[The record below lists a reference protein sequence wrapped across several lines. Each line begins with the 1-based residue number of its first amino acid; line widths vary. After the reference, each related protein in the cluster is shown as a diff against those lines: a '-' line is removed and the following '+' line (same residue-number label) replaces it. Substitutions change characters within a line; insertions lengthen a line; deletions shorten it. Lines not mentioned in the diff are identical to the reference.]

1 MKEKKRKMPVLP
13 RITQGLKPFA
23 ALVLDGMHPDKA
35 AESVG
40 RPGEAIDLLQ
50 DNRFPDAML
59 SALAAKL
66 TGDLLPK
73 ALATVS
79 ELLTER
85 DPKVRLAAARSIFSM
100 AVPSGGTLTQNSVN
114 SGSAPLESMS
124 ADELAEMIE
133 RLEQAKADKALTIE
147 PGAQQNSDNQDAN
160 PLFQFG

>member
-23 ALVLDGMHPDKA
+23 ALVLDGMDPDKA

-40 RPGEAIDLLQ
+40 RPGEAVELLQ

-73 ALATVS
+73 ALMTVS
-79 ELLTER
+79 ELLKEP
-85 DPKVRLAAARSIFSM
+85 DPKIRLAAARTILTMTIPNS
-100 AVPSGGTLTQNSVN
+100 GTLVQNAGTSN
-114 SGSAPLESMS
+114 APLESMS

-147 PGAQQNSDNQDAN
+147 PGAQQDPGDRDAN
-160 PLFQFG
+160 SLMQFG

>member
-1 MKEKKRKMPVLP
+1 MREKKRKMPVLP

-40 RPGEAIDLLQ
+40 RSGEAVELLQ

-73 ALATVS
+73 ALMTVS
-79 ELLTER
+79 ELLKEP
-85 DPKVRLAAARSIFSM
+85 DPKIRLAAARAILGM
-100 AVPSGGTLTQNSVN
+100 AVPHGGTAVQNTGASN
-114 SGSAPLESMS
+114 APLESMS

-147 PGAQQNSDNQDAN
+147 PSAQQNLDNQDAN
-160 PLFQFG
+160 SLMQFG

>member
-1 MKEKKRKMPVLP
+1 MKERKRKMPVLP

-40 RPGEAIDLLQ
+40 RQGEAVELLQ
-50 DNRFPDAML
+50 DARFPDAML

-85 DPKVRLAAARSIFSM
+85 DPKIRMAAARTILSM
-100 AVPSGGTLTQNSVN
+100 VVPNSGTAVQNSGA
-114 SGSAPLESMS
+114 GSNAPLEQMS
-124 ADELAEMIE
+124 AEELAEMIE
-133 RLEQAKADKALTIE
+133 RLEQAKADKAMTIE
-147 PGAQQNSDNQDAN
+147 PGAQQNPDNQDAN
-160 PLFQFG
+160 SLMQFG

>member
-23 ALVLDGMHPDKA
+23 ALVLDGLDPDKA

-40 RPGEAIDLLQ
+40 RSGEAVELLQ
-50 DNRFPDAML
+50 DSRFPDAML
-59 SALAAKL
+59 AALAAKL

-79 ELLTER
+79 ELLKEP
-85 DPKVRLAAARSIFSM
+85 DPKIRLAAARTILTMTIPNS
-100 AVPSGGTLTQNSVN
+100 GTLVQNMGTSN
-114 SGSAPLESMS
+114 APLESMS

-147 PGAQQNSDNQDAN
+147 PGAQQNPDNQDAN
-160 PLFQFG
+160 SLMRFG

>member
-1 MKEKKRKMPVLP
+1 
-13 RITQGLKPFA
+13 
-23 ALVLDGMHPDKA
+23 
-35 AESVG
+35 
-40 RPGEAIDLLQ
+40 
-50 DNRFPDAML
+50 ML

>member
-23 ALVLDGMHPDKA
+23 ALVLDGMDPDKA

-59 SALAAKL
+59 AALAAKL

-73 ALATVS
+73 ALAAVS
-79 ELLTER
+79 ELLTEP
-85 DPKVRLAAARSIFSM
+85 DPKIRLAAARTILTM
-100 AVPSGGTLTQNSVN
+100 AIPHGGTAVQNTGS
-114 SGSAPLESMS
+114 SAPLESMS